1 MPDLRPG
8 YNLIRTSFG
17 ARARRSSVIASVR
30 ASNPMM
36 RGKHEL
42 GSSAT
47 RCAPRMTA
55 GDRARNQ
62 TMFEKGLLNGK
73 AHTGHRR
80 RFRAGCCD
88 GTPLRRARRRTDH
101 LRPPARIAGGDG
113 GADARRVRR
122 QGQRRQMRH
131 PRRRRGRC
139 HDGRGLA
146 RGAARRAGQQCRR
159 DLHRADRASV
169 VSRGGRDS
177 RADPARRDVL
187 HARCR
192 QALDRRRRTR
202 AWC

>member
-1 MPDLRPG
+1 MPDLQPG
-8 YNLIRTSFG
+8 YNQNADAFRG
-17 ARARRSSVIASVR
+17 AAQALRHCARSDLAIEAILRRFADPALMRSSGMTVLT
-30 ASNPMM
+30 M
-36 RGKHEL
+36 RKGIKRCLKKACSQGK
-42 GSSAT
+42 T
-47 RCAPRMTA
+47 
-55 GDRARNQ
+55 
-62 TMFEKGLLNGK
+62 
-73 AHTGHRR
+73 HTGHRR
-80 RFRAGCCD
+80 RLRARCGD
-88 GTPLRRARRRTDH
+88 GTPLRRAWRRTDH
-101 LRPPARIAGGDG
+101 LRPPARIAGGDR
-113 GADARRVRR
+113 GADAQRTRR

-169 VSRGGRDS
+169 VSRGGCDS
-177 RADPARRDVL
+177 GADPARRDVL